1 VWHVVVVGG
10 GGGGGGGE
18 GQRAKVQC
26 DVDLQAVPVMSQA
39 PVAQ

>member
-1 VWHVVVVGG
+1 VWHVVVVG

-18 GQRAKVQC
+18 GQRAKVQR
-26 DVDLQAVPVMSQA
+26 DVDLQAVIVTSQA